1 METIAIGILSSLFA
15 SIIFLLF
22 LRNLRPN
29 IEIAPQ
35 IAYSDK
41 DGSKNYVIKLINTG
55 SRNIIDIRAEL
66 LLVKSTNVPGGAIFN
81 TTKIKLNKDSA
92 FVLDAYD
99 KNDKEAK
106 FARRFVTAE
115 NLDDLWL
122 NEDIDFLIFRVYC
135 HDETSG
141 FGKVFTKEYRT
152 KRNSLILGQYHF
164 GNDLKIS

>member
-1 METIAIGILSSLFA
+1 VETIAIGISSSLFA

-22 LRNLRPN
+22 LRRLRPN
-29 IEIAPQ
+29 IEIATQ
-35 IAYSDK
+35 IAYYDK
-41 DGSKNYVIKLINTG
+41 DGKKRYTIKLINT
-55 SRNIIDIRAEL
+55 SNRNIVDIRAEL

-81 TTKIKLNKDSA
+81 TTNIKLTKNSA

-106 FARRFVTAE
+106 FARRFVTEE
-115 NLDDLWL
+115 NLDDLWF
-122 NEDIDFLIFRVYC
+122 NEDIDFLIFRIYC

-141 FGKVFTKEYRT
+141 FGKVFTKKYRT